1 MNCNARIPTIS
12 WKTKSNLFLGIFW
25 DITSLGSMVGLELA
39 AGSKIGKCLHLLLVD
54 NDGGGPRDCCLSWHH
69 RGPDCS
75 FDICIICKSLCSIP
89 GDSCRQSTS
98 LHPAFRHAI
107 FPLLGDLKLPF
118 TIPCSRWRSR
128 LSLCLLQKSY
138 TYPLGADSIALHSL
152 SSFFINQCLLQQ
164 SLTFL
169 RDDDFSYY

>member
-75 FDICIICKSLCSIP
+75 FDICINCKSLCSIP

-98 LHPAFRHAI
+98 LRPAFRHAI
-107 FPLLGDLKLPF
+107 FPLLGDLKLSF

-128 LSLCLLQKSY
+128 LSSCLLQKSY